1 MSQLG
6 IEPEPPRWGGKHSS
20 KELFEQPVSNYS
32 EHLHVKQRQYT
43 VTKANQ
49 NEALLWKVAVLGKE
63 KPPVGAGTFFPS
75 PTLVFYN
82 PPCRKCLP
90 EWRNV
95 KYQRGPGKRCSRT
108 NRELFHSQN
117 CNLPEKSLIVYI
129 FFSPTQGN
137 HGLGV

>member
-1 MSQLG
+1 
-6 IEPEPPRWGGKHSS
+6 
-20 KELFEQPVSNYS
+20 V
-32 EHLHVKQRQYT
+32 YT

-75 PTLVFYN
+75 PTLVFYI

-90 EWRNV
+90 AWRNV
-95 KYQRGPGKRCSRT
+95 KYQHGPETRCSRT

-117 CNLPEKSLIVYI
+117 CNLPKESFIFYI